1 MPSDKEKHSYNR
13 HKNRTKRRCYKLTAT
28 KAKRSGLKIPDPTL
42 SQIWCY
48 KRFVT
53 KPADR
58 RRIDSAEAQMEE

>member
-28 KAKRSGLKIPDPTL
+28 KAKRSGLKIPDSTL